1 MLCALL
7 CLTFYTHHHVVPV
20 HPCYVERK
28 FSFMAVS
35 YSFVRFVHNLHFI
48 LLLIDIWVVS
58 RFLTTYIAQIF
69 LCMYEFLLDIKLEV
83 ELLGHRFCVCLVLGD
98 TTKEFSA
105 KNTAKV
111 VVLYSI
117 S

>member
-1 MLCALL
+1 
-7 CLTFYTHHHVVPV
+7 
-20 HPCYVERK
+20 
-28 FSFMAVS
+28 MAAS
-35 YSFVRFVHNLHFI
+35 YSFVRFVCNLYFI

-58 RFLTTYIAQIF
+58 RLLTAYIARIF
-69 LCMYEFLLDIKLEV
+69 LCMYEFLLDIKLGV

-98 TTKEFSA
+98 TAKEFS
-105 KNTAKV
+105 KV

>member
-1 MLCALL
+1 
-7 CLTFYTHHHVVPV
+7 
-20 HPCYVERK
+20 
-28 FSFMAVS
+28 MAVS